1 MVRNQRNV
9 WILMLAAMLLLTV
22 PLGCTKEPIKPI
34 ENPDKVDTIP
44 NPKPDTIPDP
54 KPNPNPQPNPSP
66 ELGKDPTVD
75 SIMVDAFHFDSWVY
89 ISLEKKGNARVVGRG
104 SMAVDGERRVVE
116 DLAWKERDDWDVALH
131 LTDWRTNG
139 GTSGKGQCAVAKTDE
154 KDFAKVTEVPA
165 PSAFVADDSIQ
176 VYYEHKWDKIATF
189 GNALLSDVVTMVH
202 QGGGPPIFAFSPKVL
217 VLRTAK
223 GRYLKLQVTGYMDKA
238 KSLYLQI
245 SFRYQELKR
254 QP

>member
-1 MVRNQRNV
+1 
-9 WILMLAAMLLLTV
+9 MLGVVAMLLM
-22 PLGCTKEPIKPI
+22 PLVVSTSCRKQ
-34 ENPDKVDTIP
+34 
-44 NPKPDTIPDP
+44 KPDEEPDESQNSI
-54 KPNPNPQPNPSP
+54 KSGQLVVYSNDRTKWIYVSFVQGKVVGEASSINPNNP
-66 ELGKDPTVD
+66 ENTDTVSGD
-75 SIMVDAFHFDSWVY
+75 KEW
-89 ISLEKKGNARVVGRG
+89 KAR
-104 SMAVDGERRVVE
+104 
-116 DLAWKERDDWDVALH
+116 KDWDVALSW
-131 LTDWRTNG
+131 TRWRTNG
-139 GTSGKGQCAVAKTDE
+139 GTSGKGQCAVARTEE

-238 KSLYLQI
+238 KSRYLQI